1 MCPPNRAFTLLKN
14 SVFVVKSALQNQ
26 KAIALDTVNESM
38 LLCNPSGP
46 PPFQI
51 FLERLWLADSREP
64 VPQSIS
70 DDIVDPLEDFAVL
83 FLPVQVVFPAVGEP
97 A

>member
-1 MCPPNRAFTLLKN
+1 
-14 SVFVVKSALQNQ
+14 VESALQNQ
-26 KAIALDTVNESM
+26 KTIAIDPINEPM

-51 FLERLWLADSREP
+51 FLERLWLADSRERA
-64 VPQSIS
+64 PQSIA